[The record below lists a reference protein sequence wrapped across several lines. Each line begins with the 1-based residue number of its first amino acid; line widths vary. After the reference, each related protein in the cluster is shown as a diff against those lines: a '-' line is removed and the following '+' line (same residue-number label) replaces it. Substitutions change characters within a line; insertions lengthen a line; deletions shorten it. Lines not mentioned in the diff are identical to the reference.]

1 MKRELKVLLG
11 LLTIIMTA
19 FIIMPSCSE
28 DDDMIVG
35 QPSPRG
41 FLHHGPT
48 MVITYTEFAGL
59 DPDTVLNDIYDYRKI
74 TLRETESGWL
84 GERNIIIPDI
94 PLSYNTKGL
103 WKFLCNENGD
113 TAFNENVA
121 LYDTIYHNRT
131 LQCSFIEDVQR
142 VQVTALTDYDGNHKA
157 GSSLDDIAIL
167 SYVTLYPYVK
177 EGYKINERSIGNGVY
192 PPRVEYEMEYCK
204 ANYPDDDP
212 ERYIQNQF
220 YPSYF
225 GIFYFGIG
233 HGRFN
238 RELFHHCL
246 VGEITK
252 DNPIRMMGSYAINSI
267 SFAHAPEQECRIK
280 VAITVQMRGG
290 KYPAKTL
297 TAEYRVK

>member
-1 MKRELKVLLG
+1 MKREPKVLLG

-19 FIIMPSCSE
+19 FVIMPSCSD

-35 QPSPRG
+35 PPSPRG
-41 FLHHGPT
+41 FLHLGPT
-48 MVITYTEFAGL
+48 MVISYYEFAGIEQ
-59 DPDTVLNDIYDYRKI
+59 DTSLNDYRRI
-74 TLRETESGWL
+74 LLRSTDSGWL

-121 LYDTIYHNRT
+121 LYDTIFHNTT
-131 LQCSFIEDVQR
+131 LQSSYIEDIQR

-177 EGYKINERSIGNGVY
+177 EGYKINERSTGNGVY
-192 PPRVEYEMEYCK
+192 PPRGEYEMEYLK
-204 ANYPDDDP
+204 ATDPDDA
-212 ERYIQNQF
+212 ERYFQNEL

-225 GIFYFGIG
+225 GIGKG
-233 HGRFN
+233 GFN

-252 DNPIRMMGSYAINSI
+252 DNPIRMIGRHAINSI
-267 SFAHAPEQECRIK
+267 SFSYAPEQECRIK